1 MIALKAYNFFN
12 FEVPYGRTNI
22 ACDVIYFSVFAA
34 KVCAFVQSSP
44 HCYFIQVLVIGG
56 GDGGVL
62 REVSRHSSV
71 EKIDICEIDKMVVD
85 VSSYKLTS
93 FDSFLALLT
102 RKLIDFFFAFWNE
115 MHSLVKACA
124 SLLCLTVSYIKTA
137 SLCNI

>member
-1 MIALKAYNFFN
+1 MHLF
-12 FEVPYGRTNI
+12 
-22 ACDVIYFSVFAA
+22 
-34 KVCAFVQSSP
+34 QSSP
-44 HCYFIQVLVIGG
+44 HCYFLQVLVIGG

-85 VSSYKLTS
+85 VSSYKLTP

-102 RKLIDFFFAFWNE
+102 RKLIDFFFPFWNE
-115 MHSLVKACA
+115 THSLVKDCA

>member
-1 MIALKAYNFFN
+1 M
-12 FEVPYGRTNI
+12 
-22 ACDVIYFSVFAA
+22 
-34 KVCAFVQSSP
+34 
-44 HCYFIQVLVIGG
+44 
-56 GDGGVL
+56 

-85 VSSYKLTS
+85 VSSYKLTP

-102 RKLIDFFFAFWNE
+102 RKLNDFFFPFWNE
-115 MHSLVKACA
+115 MHSLVKDCA